1 VSDTQGEDAPG
12 RTGDAPGRTGDA
24 PGRAGD
30 APDRAGDA
38 PGRTGR
44 PRALVT
50 GGGRGLGAAILRALA
65 ADGFDLVFTY
75 RSAEAE
81 AQALVEELRAAA
93 PDARIESARVDLAD
107 KDAVESF
114 RQDVEAEPFD
124 ALVHN
129 AGMPYDT
136 LAAVMDQA
144 KAEAVM
150 QVNFWAFSRLAGALV
165 RPMIRRRS
173 GRIVA
178 IGSVSALRGGAG
190 NAPYAASKA
199 ALLGYVRTLA
209 IEVGR
214 RGVTVNYV
222 APGFIDTEMLAPYAA
237 HRAAIEPQIPAGRFA
252 RPDEVAAFV
261 GFLVSPAASYVN
273 GAVLAADGGLSAA
286 LAIQR

>member
-1 VSDTQGEDAPG
+1 MSDTRGENAPG
-12 RTGDAPGRTGDA
+12 RT
-24 PGRAGD
+24 
-30 APDRAGDA
+30 GDA

-50 GGGRGLGAAILRALA
+50 GGGRGLGAAILRRLA

-81 AQALVEELRAAA
+81 ARAVIGELRAAD
-93 PDARIESARVDLAD
+93 PDARIEAARVDLAD
-107 KDAVESF
+107 RQAVEAF
-114 RQDVEAEPFD
+114 RETLSEPFD
-124 ALVHN
+124 AFVHN

-136 LAAVMDQA
+136 LAAVMDQD

-150 QVNFWAFSRLAGALV
+150 QVNFWAFSRLVTALV